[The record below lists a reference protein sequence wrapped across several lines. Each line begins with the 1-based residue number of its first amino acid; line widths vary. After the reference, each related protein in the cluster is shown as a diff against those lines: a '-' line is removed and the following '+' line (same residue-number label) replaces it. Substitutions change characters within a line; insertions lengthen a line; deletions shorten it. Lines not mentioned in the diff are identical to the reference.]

1 MPEAFSTA
9 KTVHCAMNAATPFLG
24 RYVQKYGDHSWVAL
38 WDAIDYLAIEIPGV
52 RHRAVTDSLAAL
64 EMWKWSVDV
73 TGSVVKDF
81 RGQAPELMEFEG

>member
-9 KTVHCAMNAATPFLG
+9 KTVHCAMSAAAPFIG
-24 RYVQKYGDHSWVAL
+24 RYVKKYGDHSWVKL
-38 WDAIDYLAIEIPGV
+38 WEAIDYLGIKIPGV

-73 TGSVVKDF
+73 TGGVVKDF
-81 RGQAPELMEFEG
+81 RGQAPELMEFEE